1 MKKNYFT
8 LVLAILFANIMFAQT
23 TAIWGGAGTK
33 DGEFDGGLN
42 NWTTVGVK
50 SDDPSKAK
58 NALWEWEANATLSKG
73 AIVKD
78 LTLASA
84 SKANGAAVFNS
95 DFLDN
100 GGASTGSNGAAPAPQ
115 ISELISP
122 KIDLSKEKD
131 VAIVF
136 SQNFINFS
144 AKGYIEYSRDN
155 GATWSGRVLIMNNE
169 VAKRATQN
177 TALKVRVALPNAGNT
192 ANFKFKFVFDGDY
205 YAWII
210 DDVSV
215 VKLEDYNLR
224 CNRNFF
230 AVAENFNTPLAQ
242 ARPYLFLND
251 IENVGAK
258 PQSAT
263 HYIAVNQG
271 ATNVFRDSLKYS
283 AFPID
288 SAIENKLFAQAFTP
302 KTKGAY
308 TAIYSIKGANA
319 DFDAT
324 DNVIQFPFSVSD
336 STFAKERARSGSIQ
350 PSNSVAPGKDA
361 SWAFGNAFFVEKGK
375 GYKSGTIEFALT
387 NASALKGVPMTVTLR
402 EWEDTDADSSISSMD
417 ELKIVGL
424 LDYTIVGTEKSPT
437 LNSIVTK
444 LTSVYTPN
452 FDFANKPILLKDNTY
467 YIAMLEF
474 DGTANPTTTPAVGT
488 SNEFDFLP
496 TFFTYA
502 GEGKAATFTSLLN
515 LPGDSGAKFYRSGYG
530 VGSTPMIRWNVVA
543 VPSNIE
549 DVKLAETAVK
559 VGPNPSSDYINVAF
573 NFENTMQTV
582 EVRIVDAAGRTISTQ
597 NYKNIQTDNVTI
609 DLNKYTNGMY
619 EMYIKTDTGV
629 TTKTFV
635 VQK

>member
-8 LVLAILFANIMFAQT
+8 LVLAIMFANIMFAQT
-23 TAIWGGAGTK
+23 TTTIWGGAGTK
-33 DGEFDGGLN
+33 DGEFNGGLN

-50 SDDPSKAK
+50 SDDPTKAK
-58 NALWEWEANATLSKG
+58 NAVWEWEANATLSKG
-73 AIVKD
+73 TNITG

-95 DFLDN
+95 DFLD
-100 GGASTGSNGAAPAPQ
+100 GGGTAPAPQ

-122 KIDLSKEKD
+122 KIDLSNEKD
-131 VAIVF
+131 VAVVF
-136 SQNFINFS
+136 SQNFINFR

-155 GATWSGRVLIMNNE
+155 GATWSGRTLVMNNE
-169 VAKRATQN
+169 IAKQGTQN
-177 TALKVRVALPNAGNT
+177 TTLKVRVALPNAGNT

-210 DDVSV
+210 DDVSI

-224 CNRNFF
+224 CNKNFY
-230 AVAENFNTPLAQ
+230 AIAENFNTPVAQ

-258 PQSAT
+258 PQAAT
-263 HYIAVNQG
+263 HYITVNQG

-336 STFAKERARSGSIQ
+336 STFAKERSRSGSIQ

-361 SWAFGNAFFVEKGK
+361 SWAFGNAFFVQKGK
-375 GYKSGTIEFALT
+375 GFKSGTIEFALT
-387 NASALKGVPMTVTLR
+387 NATALKGTPLTVSLR
-402 EWEDTDADSSISSMD
+402 EWEDTDGDSSITNMD

-424 LDYTIVGTEKSPT
+424 LDYTIVGNEKSPA
-437 LNSIVTK
+437 LNTPVTK
-444 LTSVYTPN
+444 LTSVYAPN
-452 FDFANKPILLKDNTY
+452 FDFAKKPILLKDNTY
-467 YIAMLEF
+467 YVAMLEF
-474 DGTANPTTTPAVGT
+474 DGTANPTVTPAVGT

-502 GEGKAATFTSLLN
+502 GEGKAATFTSMLN
-515 LPGDSGAKFYRSGYG
+515 LPGDSGAKFYRSGFG

-543 VPSNIE
+543 VPSAAVE
-549 DVKLAETAVK
+549 DTKLAETAVK

-573 NFENTMQTV
+573 NFENTMQTE
-582 EVRIVDAAGRTISTQ
+582 EVRIVDAAGRTVSTQ
-597 NYKNIQTDNVTI
+597 NYKNIQVDNVTI